1 MSVSRASVRSSKSA
15 LSVLLNPKATAAAA
29 TESPAA
35 KARRVLVLDEDLLSQ
50 VGGEGGVTPE
60 CAEAGRCGIDVPAL
74 FTVEDVLEVEEREGR
89 NET

>member
-1 MSVSRASVRSSKSA
+1 M
-15 LSVLLNPKATAAAA
+15 
-29 TESPAA
+29 
-35 KARRVLVLDEDLLSQ
+35 LDEDLLSQ

-89 NET
+89 NETQRVVVGQEGEGRPALWVTL